1 MKKISVVGLGYVG
14 SAMAIVLAD
23 ARNKKKIFFD
33 VTGLD
38 LKTQTGLA
46 RINKLNS
53 CQFPFKTKD
62 KQIYNKLKKI
72 KKQKN
77 LQAKIFNPK
86 TIQEEKKKL

>member
-1 MKKISVVGLGYVG
+1 MKNTSVVGLGYVG

-33 VTGLD
+33 VTRLD

-72 KKQKN
+72 KNK
-77 LQAKIFNPK
+77 KI
-86 TIQEEKKKL
+86 